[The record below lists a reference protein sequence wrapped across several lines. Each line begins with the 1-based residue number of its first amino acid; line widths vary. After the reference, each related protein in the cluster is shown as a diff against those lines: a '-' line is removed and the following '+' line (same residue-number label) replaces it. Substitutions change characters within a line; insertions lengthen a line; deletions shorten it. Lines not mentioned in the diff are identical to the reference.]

1 MTGVPGDKGSKL
13 AVAVFCGSRP
23 GHDPAHAAAARE
35 LGTAIGGLGWRLVY
49 GGGDV
54 GLMGITARAAL
65 AAGAEVLGIIP
76 QRLLDREVGKRD
88 LTELRVTPTMFERK
102 ALLIDAAD
110 AFVLLPGGLGTLD
123 ELLDAVTL
131 RQLGYHSKPIL
142 LVDIGGYWRTCQSLF
157 EEFVAA
163 GFADPSAMRLYEL
176 VPDVATVV
184 RRLQATTPTGNA

>member
-1 MTGVPGDKGSKL
+1 MTDLRGDGGGKL

-23 GHDPAHAAAARE
+23 GHDPAHAAAAQE
-35 LGTAIGGLGWRLVY
+35 LGTAIGEMGWRLVY

-76 QRLLDREVGKRD
+76 QRLVDREVGKRD

-102 ALLIDAAD
+102 ALLIEAAD

-142 LVDIGGYWRTCQSLF
+142 LIDIGGYWQACQALF
-157 EEFVAA
+157 EQFVTA
-163 GFADPSAMRLYEL
+163 GFADPSAMQLYEL
-176 VPDVATVV
+176 VPDVAAVV
-184 RRLQATTPTGNA
+184 RRLQATAPTETA

>member
-1 MTGVPGDKGSKL
+1 MP
-13 AVAVFCGSRP
+13 RP
-23 GHDPAHAAAARE
+23 PRSLGRPSARW
-35 LGTAIGGLGWRLVY
+35 GWWLVY

-76 QRLLDREVGKRD
+76 QRLLDREAGKRD
-88 LTELRVTPTMFERK
+88 LTELRVTSTMFERK
-102 ALLIDAAD
+102 QLLIEAAD

-123 ELLDAVTL
+123 ELLDVVTL

-142 LVDIGGYWRTCQSLF
+142 LVDTGGYWQACQSLF
-157 EEFVAA
+157 EQFVAA

-184 RRLQATTPTGNA
+184 RRLQATAPTGIA